1 MIDNINKW
9 MEKTSLFQKLN
20 MIYVGGLSSED
31 KPDSPSLVHKLYSVM
46 PPSVV
51 AEGVTCSIEKPQM
64 VQADILSE
72 SQALT
77 VSQEG
82 ATREFQIRNTLPHL
96 IQVLW
101 AIKNIKAKNVW
112 DISVDKRAQ
121 TW

>member
-9 MEKTSLFQKLN
+9 MEETSLFQKLN
-20 MIYVGGLSSED
+20 IIRVGGLSSED

-64 VQADILSE
+64 VQADILNE
-72 SQALT
+72 SQALP

-82 ATREFQIRNTLPHL
+82 DTREFQLRNTLPYL
-96 IQVLW
+96 IQVHR

-112 DISVDKRAQ
+112 DISMDKRA
-121 TW
+121 

>member
-9 MEKTSLFQKLN
+9 MEETSLFQKLN
-20 MIYVGGLSSED
+20 IIRVGGLSSED

-64 VQADILSE
+64 VQADILNE
-72 SQALT
+72 SQALP

-82 ATREFQIRNTLPHL
+82 DIREFQLRNTLPYL
-96 IQVLW
+96 IQVHR
-101 AIKNIKAKNVW
+101 AIKNIKAKNV
-112 DISVDKRAQ
+112 
-121 TW
+121 